1 MVLIPKGGGDYRSI
15 GLMQI
20 MWKAVAVILNRCFAA
35 SITYHNSLHGLWA
48 GRGTGTATL
57 KVKIFHKI
65 KSTRE
70 EFLHAI
76 FQDLRKSYNALE
88 RSMCPY
94 ILEGY
99 GMGIRSLRL
108 LCRYWEM
115 LQMVART
122 RGYYGETFYGENVVM
137 KGDPLLSTIFNV
149 VVDAVVRHWESLVM
163 ERAGGDI
170 INNDPEQPA
179 GRMIRESD
187 NERRRMKKG
196 NMQLKVNTEFFYA

>member
-1 MVLIPKGGGDYRSI
+1 
-15 GLMQI
+15 
-20 MWKAVAVILNRCFAA
+20 
-35 SITYHNSLHGLWA
+35 
-48 GRGTGTATL
+48 
-57 KVKIFHKI
+57 
-65 KSTRE
+65 
-70 EFLHAI
+70 
-76 FQDLRKSYNALE
+76 
-88 RSMCPY
+88 
-94 ILEGY
+94 
-99 GMGIRSLRL
+99 MGIRSLRL